1 MNHKLNKVW
10 FLSKEIAIA
19 IGLLEMKHLLLE
31 GSLVAL
37 WCLRECLRIIS
48 DCILRRRIS
57 FWLFLLIILP
67 SKSRPAFFFLM
78 KTKNCWNTQR
88 RNSFLF
94 YFDKKKKK
102 KTGNWRMCIH
112 GREIKTHTPKNHCNN
127 TQPKF
132 AFDNLLSPE
141 RRKNSERHSH
151 FSILTKEQKT
161 VDGWMGPLWKC
172 I

>member
-57 FWLFLLIILP
+57 FWLFLLIILL
-67 SKSRPAFFFLM
+67 SKSCPVFFLM

-102 KTGNWRMCIH
+102 KKTGNWRMCIH
-112 GREIKTHTPKNHCNN
+112 GREIKTHTH
-127 TQPKF
+127 TQEPPQQHATQVCLWQFIIAREKKKQRK
-132 AFDNLLSPE
+132 AFTFLHIDK
-141 RRKNSERHSH
+141 R
-151 FSILTKEQKT
+151 TKDSRWM
-161 VDGWMGPLWKC
+161 DGTAM
-172 I
+172 